1 MPPSRLAQV
10 PVTLFSVVMGL
21 AGLSLAW
28 RRAAHV
34 WDVPE
39 VVGESLFVLAAA
51 VFVLIA
57 AAYVAKWVRHPDA
70 VRAELRHPV
79 KMSFVPTV
87 TISLLLLATA
97 GQDLV
102 EDLATVLWWV
112 GATGHLTLTVVVLSA
127 WFGRPDITLG
137 QVTPAWFIPIVGN
150 VVTPLAA
157 PALGSIDLAWFAF
170 SVGLIFWLGVLPLLL
185 HRILLHEVPLPD
197 KLLPTLAIFIAPPAV
212 AMLAWQA
219 LTGET
224 LDPVSR
230 ILHSVAVM
238 FTLLLLAQVARL
250 RTIPFAVPYWAYSF
264 PLAAVA
270 TASIVM
276 AAALE
281 STLYDVLAAFLLGLT
296 TLVVAVVGALTL
308 RALAR
313 GSLFVP
319 E

>member
-1 MPPSRLAQV
+1 MTTSRLAHM

-28 RRAAHV
+28 RRAAQV

-39 VVGESLFVLAAA
+39 IVGEALFVLAAA

-57 AAYVAKWVRHPDA
+57 AAYVAKWLRHPDA

-112 GATGHLTLTVVVLSA
+112 GATGHLALTVVVLSA
-127 WFGRPDITLG
+127 WFGRPDITLS

-157 PALGSIDLAWFAF
+157 PALGSVDLAWFAF
-170 SVGLIFWLGVLPLLL
+170 AVGLIFWLGLLPLLL

-212 AMLAWQA
+212 AMLSWQA
-219 LTGET
+219 LTGEAV
-224 LDPVSR
+224 DPVSR
-230 ILHSVAVM
+230 ILHSAAVM
-238 FTLLLLAQVARL
+238 FTLLLVAQAARL

-264 PLAAVA
+264 PLAAVSA
-270 TASIVM
+270 ASIAM
-276 AAALE
+276 AAALDP
-281 STLYDVLAAFLLGLT
+281 TLYDVLAVSLLGLT
-296 TLVVAVVGALTL
+296 TLVVAVVGVLTV

-313 GSLFVP
+313 GTLFVP

>member
-1 MPPSRLAQV
+1 MTTSRLAQV

-39 VVGESLFVLAAA
+39 VVGESLFVLASA

-87 TISLLLLATA
+87 TISLLLLGTA

-112 GATGHLTLTVVVLSA
+112 GATGHLALTVVVLSA
-127 WFGRPDITLG
+127 WFGRPDITLS

-157 PALGSIDLAWFAF
+157 PALGSVDLAWFSF
-170 SVGLIFWLGVLPLLL
+170 SVGLIFWLGLLPLLL

-212 AMLAWQA
+212 AMLSWQA

-238 FTLLLLAQVARL
+238 FTLLLVAQVARL

-281 STLYDVLAAFLLGLT
+281 STLYDALAVFLLGLT

>member
-157 PALGSIDLAWFAF
+157 PALGSVDLAWFSF
-170 SVGLIFWLGVLPLLL
+170 SVGLIFWLGLLPLLL

-212 AMLAWQA
+212 AMLSWQA

>member
-281 STLYDVLAAFLLGLT
+281 STLYDVLAVFLLGLT

>member
-112 GATGHLTLTVVVLSA
+112 GATGHQTLTVVVLSA

-157 PALGSIDLAWFAF
+157 PALGSVDLAWFSF
-170 SVGLIFWLGVLPLLL
+170 SVGLIFWLGLLPLLL

-212 AMLAWQA
+212 AMLSWQA

>member
-1 MPPSRLAQV
+1 MTTSRLAHL

-39 VVGESLFVLAAA
+39 IVGEALFVLAAA

-57 AAYVAKWVRHPDA
+57 AAYVAKWLRHPDA

-112 GATGHLTLTVVVLSA
+112 GATGHLALTVVVLSA
-127 WFGRPDITLG
+127 WFGRPDITLS

-157 PALGSIDLAWFAF
+157 PALGSVDLAWFAF
-170 SVGLIFWLGVLPLLL
+170 SVGLIFWLGLLPLLL

-212 AMLAWQA
+212 AMLSWQA
-219 LTGET
+219 LTGEVV
-224 LDPVSR
+224 DPVSR
-230 ILHSVAVM
+230 ILHSAAVM
-238 FTLLLLAQVARL
+238 FTLLLVAQAARL

-264 PLAAVA
+264 PLAAVSA
-270 TASIVM
+270 ASIAA
-276 AAALE
+276 AAALD
-281 STLYDVLAAFLLGLT
+281 SSLYDVLAVSLLGLT
-296 TLVVAVVGALTL
+296 TLVVAVVGALTV

-313 GSLFVP
+313 GTLFVA